1 MIKRLVFLGMLW
13 VSLAIMFLTG
23 TNRVN
28 LFSMGYL
35 IGSFIF
41 LWQGTDFY
49 LRPKTTILLW

>member
-1 MIKRLVFLGMLW
+1 MLW
-13 VSLAIMFLTG
+13 VTLAIMFMTG

-49 LRPKTTILLW
+49 LRPKEAILQW